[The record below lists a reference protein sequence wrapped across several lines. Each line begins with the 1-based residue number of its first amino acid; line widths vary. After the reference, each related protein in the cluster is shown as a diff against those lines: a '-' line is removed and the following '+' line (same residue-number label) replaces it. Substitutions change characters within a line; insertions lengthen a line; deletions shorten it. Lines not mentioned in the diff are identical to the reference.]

1 MASAYLHRTNGTA
14 TNSQKMTFSTWFK
27 IGTGAAQKSLFGSV
41 TGSGPYT
48 QVKIMQLATHNN
60 VFRFEASSIE
70 GNAIDLK
77 TNRVFRDPGAWYHLV
92 VAIDTTQVSSSDR
105 AKIYINGV
113 QETSFATSTY
123 PTQNDTLD
131 FSASGVVAQVMAYN
145 NTEHW
150 DGTFAHTHFIDGLQ
164 YAASIFGE
172 TDSTSGIWVGKPS
185 PSVTYGTNGF
195 FLKYAS
201 GAITT
206 DSSGNGNTM
215 TQVGTITTT
224 KDSPDNNFCT
234 MNPLDNYYAQYTFSN
249 GNNTITNTGSKG
261 FASATVSL
269 FKGLWYWEIKPTA
282 QPGGAY
288 SLIGIADVPTQ
299 GTGASNYLGYTA
311 LEWAYYASDG
321 NSRNNQASTSYGD
334 TWTTD
339 DIIGVYLD
347 LDANKLYFAK
357 NGTIQNS
364 GTGISIT
371 AVGSTTNGFYF
382 PATGY
387 NDTSASVYQHN
398 FGNGYFGTDLI
409 ASASADAGG
418 EGQFKYNPS
427 TGTFDGSSKDFRA
440 ICVNNIATYG

>member
-27 IGTGAAQKSLFGSV
+27 IGTGAAQQTLFSGV

-60 VFRFEASSIE
+60 VFRFEAQSIE

-113 QETSFATSTY
+113 QETSFATATY

-131 FSASGVVAQVMAYN
+131 VSASGVVAQVMAYN

-150 DGTFAHTHFIDGLQ
+150 TGSFAHTHFIDGLQ
-164 YAASIFGE
+164 YAASDFGE
-172 TDSTSGIWVGKPS
+172 TDSTSGIWVAKAS
-185 PSVTYGTNGF
+185 VSVTYGNNGF

-347 LDANKLYFAK
+347 LNANKLYFAK